1 MVSASICDCCSEAEN
16 LTQEGP
22 LNSNELA
29 HQIIEIVEEKQAQD
43 IVLLDVSEQTSIADY
58 FILATVDTERQ
69 ANAIRE
75 DLHKVLHIQ
84 QKVRPLNMEGVEGG
98 GGGWVLVDYG
108 DVILH
113 LFTAETRAYYDL
125 EGLWSKATVVMKMI

>member
-1 MVSASICDCCSEAEN
+1 MV
-16 LTQEGP
+16 
-22 LNSNELA
+22 
-29 HQIIEIVEEKQAQD
+29 EIVEEKQAQD

-58 FILATVDTERQ
+58 FIIATVDTERQ

-75 DLHKVLHIQ
+75 ELHKALHLQ